1 MGTQLGLF
9 CLRVS
14 KLEILIYYRNKATKK
29 SMPYKETKGQ
39 QQTYLEGF
47 LILHGIKGET
57 TISFYF

>member
-1 MGTQLGLF
+1 
-9 CLRVS
+9 
-14 KLEILIYYRNKATKK
+14 
-29 SMPYKETKGQ
+29 MPYKETKGQ